1 MKNKYEEFYFENDKN
16 YPDSA
21 YWDLYDKN
29 AQEAIRKYKG
39 HMYCPLCNLA
49 PLTVA
54 NGKSL
59 RYFKVIEADM
69 DKHEQACS
77 YRLEKANR
85 KETEK
90 FYEELDRADIENR
103 LASCMNK
110 MLKSIA
116 GTGIGNLE
124 KTNTKTKG
132 VKDFLTI
139 TTEGNRKKYLPHK
152 SLYSKNLDDEIDVTK
167 IYYGKCAV
175 YLYPY
180 IPKGE
185 EEVKTYYLKI
195 LNSETKKQICD
206 ISISPYIYKYLE
218 DILALIPIDK
228 KDAQNYYL
236 CFAVRLEKKDYSYNC
251 RLKDSRLIELERE
264 L

>member
-16 YPDSA
+16 YPDSV
-21 YWDLYDKN
+21 YWDLYDRN
-29 AQEAIRKYKG
+29 RQEAIRKYDG

-59 RYFKVIEADM
+59 RYFKVIKEDM
-69 DKHEQACS
+69 DKHEQGCS
-77 YRLEKANR
+77 YRLKKANK

-103 LASCMNK
+103 LVSCMNK

-116 GTGIGNLE
+116 ERGVGNLE
-124 KTNTKTKG
+124 KTDTKTKSE
-132 VKDFLTI
+132 KNFLTI

-152 SLYSKNLDDEIDVTK
+152 SLYSKKLDDEIDVTK

-175 YLYPY
+175 YLYKY

-195 LNSETKKQICD
+195 LNLDTKKQICD

-218 DILALIPIDK
+218 DILAIIPIDK

-236 CFAVRLEKKDYSYNC
+236 CFAARLEKNDYAYNC
-251 RLKDSRLIELERE
+251 RLKDSRLIELERD